1 MLISNTRFANRFT
14 FYRYVLDNEPLLHW
28 FLDHGANPNTSCTV
42 RRTPFEEAAR
52 SSPLST
58 VRLLYEHGALP
69 GNTAPVAAKSEV
81 PGRLEVLRFLLD
93 IGAPIDAMDHD
104 HIPGGVGNQIIVGTP
119 LMHACLGDTEEKDA
133 MVEMLLQRGARTD
146 IVDEH
151 GETAMDKAKR
161 WGDQRKIELLQ
172 FYIEQRRLDGIPVK
186 TEE

>member
-1 MLISNTRFANRFT
+1 
-14 FYRYVLDNEPLLHW
+14 
-28 FLDHGANPNTSCTV
+28 
-42 RRTPFEEAAR
+42 
-52 SSPLST
+52 
-58 VRLLYEHGALP
+58 
-69 GNTAPVAAKSEV
+69 
-81 PGRLEVLRFLLD
+81 
-93 IGAPIDAMDHD
+93 MDHD